1 PLAQAGRVRELA
13 CSTQRPRS
21 MFGIPGE
28 VFGPT
33 IGCGAMVVLVFAGR
47 AVLRLLPSRKSRV
60 ADPAERQALEDLQRR
75 LDELDQLTQRLSELE
90 ERVDFTERLMA
101 QQREGQRLGPP
112 KD

>member
-1 PLAQAGRVRELA
+1 
-13 CSTQRPRS
+13 

-28 VFGPT
+28 VFWPT
-33 IGCGAMVVLVFAGR
+33 VSFGAMVVLVFAGI

-60 ADPAERQALEDLQRR
+60 VDPAERQALEDLQRR

-90 ERVDFTERLMA
+90 ERVDFTERLVT

>member
-1 PLAQAGRVRELA
+1 
-13 CSTQRPRS
+13 

-28 VFGPT
+28 VFWPT
-33 IGCGAMVVLVFAGR
+33 VSFGAMVVLVFAGI

-60 ADPAERQALEDLQRR
+60 VDPAERQALEDLQRR

-90 ERVDFTERLMA
+90 ERVDFTERRLMA

>member
-1 PLAQAGRVRELA
+1 MYFFFFYSSGDHRDLHSFPTR
-13 CSTQRPRS
+13 RS
-21 MFGIPGE
+21 SDLVSF
-28 VFGPT
+28 
-33 IGCGAMVVLVFAGR
+33 GAMVVLVFTGI